1 MQLIRKDFNT
11 ISPKRRNSNN
21 KRQFNKQHNKN
32 LRTYDES
39 ANAANQ
45 RKIIC
50 YTCGKEGRIA
60 PDCKAP
66 KKDRKQQANA
76 AHEKQ
81 GNEIACSAIHME
93 SSDEESANSYDS
105 NIVYLGS
112 KTEEWN

>member
-76 AHEKQ
+76 SQEKTR
-81 GNEIACSAIHME
+81 
-93 SSDEESANSYDS
+93 
-105 NIVYLGS
+105 
-112 KTEEWN
+112 K